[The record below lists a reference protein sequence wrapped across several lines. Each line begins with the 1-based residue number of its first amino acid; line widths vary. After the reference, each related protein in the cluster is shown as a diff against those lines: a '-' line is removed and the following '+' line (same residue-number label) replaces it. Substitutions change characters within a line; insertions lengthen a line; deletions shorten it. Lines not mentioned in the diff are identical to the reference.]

1 MKTKQTQFGNLHS
14 IYKKQFSMG
23 VTPRF
28 SFNSTNHILFLQKRI
43 LLKVLILNRM
53 GNWAF
58 HCTLEKADIE
68 KQTECVLTE

>member
-1 MKTKQTQFGNLHS
+1 
-14 IYKKQFSMG
+14 MG

-68 KQTECVLTE
+68 KQTECVLHNRIRIKVLLSI

>member
-1 MKTKQTQFGNLHS
+1 
-14 IYKKQFSMG
+14 MG

-43 LLKVLILNRM
+43 LLKGLILNRM